1 MWPVSSPILHHL
13 LVGDETAPNQ
23 LFVLPGIY
31 GAGRNWATFA
41 RGLTERRPD
50 WGVILVDL
58 RLHGHSQGFVGPH
71 TLSSCVHD
79 LVMLARHLRGGPRAI
94 LGHSFGG
101 KVALMSGPA
110 LHPEQ
115 VWVIDS
121 TPSRRSP
128 GGSAYRMLQILR
140 RLPQK
145 FESRGDAVEALESEG
160 LAVDVAHWMGTNL
173 ELADGRYR
181 WRFDLAD
188 MEELLDDFFRRDL
201 WDVVERPPEPTG
213 IHFVRG
219 SESDVMPISE
229 YIRARELAATG
240 HVSVHEI
247 HGGHWLHHDNPE
259 DLLALVANCLPA

>member
-1 MWPVSSPILHHL
+1 MCPVPSPILHHL
-13 LVGDETAPNQ
+13 FVGEETAPNRM
-23 LFVLPGIY
+23 FILPGIY

-41 RGLTERRPD
+41 RDLARRRPD
-50 WGVILVDL
+50 WGLILVDL
-58 RLHGHSQGFVGPH
+58 RLHGHSQGFEPPH

-79 LVMLARHLRGGPRAI
+79 LIMLARHLGAAPNAI

-101 KVALMSGPA
+101 KVALMSGA
-110 LHPEQ
+110 SLHPDQ
-115 VWVIDS
+115 IWVIDS

-140 RLPQK
+140 RLPQE

-160 LAVDVAHWMGTNL
+160 LAVEVAHWMGTNL
-173 ELADGRYR
+173 ELVDGGLR

-201 WDVVERPPEPTG
+201 WDVVERPPEPTA

-229 YIRARELAATG
+229 YMRARELAATG
-240 HVSVHEI
+240 HVFVHEI
-247 HGGHWLHHDNPE
+247 HGGHWLHQDNPE
-259 DLLALVANCLPA
+259 GLLALVAESLPA